1 MLGITFSDGFIVP
14 FRSEIMPKIRNLY
27 DTDQNYCIMKYTVEI
42 IIDLPREEVIKKMD
56 NPENMKHWQRGLIR
70 YQLLNTKNPRA
81 NGARMEL
88 EYKMGKR
95 DMVMIETILKSNF
108 PSEFHASYDA
118 KNVHNIQKNYFEAI
132 DENRTK
138 WRSESEFQFSGFMMK
153 TMGSLMPGMFK
164 KQSKK
169 YMEDFKNFAEKGTS
183 VAEKS

>member
-1 MLGITFSDGFIVP
+1 
-14 FRSEIMPKIRNLY
+14 
-27 DTDQNYCIMKYTVEI
+27 MKYTVET

-70 YQLLNTKNPRA
+70 YKLLNENDPKA
-81 NGARMEL
+81 EGAQMEL

-95 DMVMIETILKSNF
+95 EMVMIETILKNNF

-132 DENRTK
+132 DKNTTK

-153 TMGSLMPGMFK
+153 TMGALMPGAFK

-169 YMEDFKNFAEKGTS
+169 YVEDFKNFAENGASVEKTS
-183 VAEKS
+183 